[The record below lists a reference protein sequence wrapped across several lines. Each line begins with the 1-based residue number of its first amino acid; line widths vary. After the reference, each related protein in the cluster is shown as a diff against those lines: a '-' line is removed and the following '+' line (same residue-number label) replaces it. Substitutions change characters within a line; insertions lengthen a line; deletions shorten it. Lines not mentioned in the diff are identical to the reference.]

1 MIRLLVAD
9 DHAMVRAALVQMLR
23 SRPEFSVEAEAA
35 NAADVLAQVAQHE
48 FDLLLL
54 DMSMPGAGGLGLLER
69 LQREHP
75 GLPVV
80 ILSMHNDGQVV
91 ARALKAGAC
100 GYVAKDSNITT
111 LFDAITAVAG
121 GGKFVDPSL
130 VHGLVFAEGASQ
142 APLHETLSERERQVL
157 AMLVSGQRLSE
168 IADRLHVS
176 AKTISTHKMRL
187 MQKLKV
193 SNNADLVD
201 YAIRH
206 GLRSPLSAV
215 VDHVE

>member
-23 SRPEFSVEAEAA
+23 SRFEFSVEAEAA
-35 NAADVLAQVAQHE
+35 NAADVLAKVEQQE
-48 FDLLLL
+48 FDLLVL
-54 DMSMPGAGGLGLLER
+54 DMSMPGAGGLSLLER
-69 LQREHP
+69 LHREHP

-91 ARALKAGAC
+91 ARALKAGAS

-111 LFDAITAVAG
+111 LFDAITAVAA

-130 VHGLVFAEGASQ
+130 VHGLVFAEGTSR
-142 APLHETLSERERQVL
+142 APLHETLSDRERQVL

-193 SNNADLVD
+193 TNNADLVD

-206 GLRSPLSAV
+206 GLRSPLATA
-215 VDHVE
+215 EP